1 MAFST
6 FRAAA
11 TQPFEITGWGRK
23 ATAYLGSGA
32 DSFSNPA
39 NTHASPGFTVPSV
52 SILKPANAS
61 LVPSPFVHDIAY
73 CGEVNAKTH
82 NTLWLLLATYP
93 QGLPRE
99 SNKIVFINMSF

>member
-6 FRAAA
+6 FGAAA

-23 ATAYLGSGA
+23 AAAYLGSGA
-32 DSFSNPA
+32 DGFPNPA

-61 LVPSPFVHDIAY
+61 LVPLPLYV
-73 CGEVNAKTH
+73 
-82 NTLWLLLATYP
+82 TLLTAGSKSQGTQHSLAP
-93 QGLPRE
+93 GSHFPPRT
-99 SNKIVFINMSF
+99 SMRIK